1 MTTKIVRRP
10 QPATPAVSSAVHL
23 ELTAAHGS
31 LHRHALLAIE
41 ELSAPWDLRPI
52 PAAHLL

>member
-31 LHRHALLAIE
+31 LHRNALLAIE

-52 PAAHLL
+52 PAAHYC